1 MFFFTDV
8 IHGPA
13 FKASSTSWI
22 LSVGQLAE
30 IAVIPCLWL
39 LIKRL
44 GIRGTI
50 FSGMLAAALRSAIFA
65 LGGVFWLLVVA
76 QSLLVLRIRGLGPL
90 LGHMLAGVVCY
101 YYALAD
107 GGPIGE
113 LFFSCPVWFGWY
125 LRRRLRGGQRMPMQ
139 IGRDSFGRE
148 KVAAGAE
155 MVVVGPE
162 IEGLR
167 VDVRG

>member
-1 MFFFTDV
+1 M
-8 IHGPA
+8 
-13 FKASSTSWI
+13 
-22 LSVGQLAE
+22 AE

-107 GGPIGE
+107 GGHDWGAIFLVPS
-113 LFFSCPVWFGWY
+113 LVWLVFKTTSK
-125 LRRRLRGGQRMPMQ
+125 
-139 IGRDSFGRE
+139 GRPADADADR
-148 KVAAGAE
+148 
-155 MVVVGPE
+155 P
-162 IEGLR
+162 R
-167 VDVRG
+167 

>member
-1 MFFFTDV
+1 
-8 IHGPA
+8 
-13 FKASSTSWI
+13 
-22 LSVGQLAE
+22 LGQLAE

-107 GGPIGE
+107 GGHDWGAIFLVPS
-113 LFFSCPVWFGWY
+113 LVWRGGGVCFGWY

-148 KVAAGAE
+148 KVTAGAE
-155 MVVVGPE
+155 MVVLGPE